1 MSGALAW
8 PPPPADHDERRR
20 DRRYPCSRSAFLA
33 LAQGGYPCMM
43 ENISAGGARITTS
56 ARVPVGTDV
65 RLCLDGWDAIAAQ
78 VVYST
83 GLAIGLRFIQDETAR
98 RRLQGWIESHLV

>member
-1 MSGALAW
+1 MTGALAW

-20 DRRYPCSRSAFLA
+20 DKRYPCTRSAFIGLG
-33 LAQGGYPCMM
+33 QGGYPCLM
-43 ENISAGGARITTS
+43 ENISAGGARVTTS
-56 ARVPVGTDV
+56 ARISVGTTV
-65 RLCLDGWDAIAAQ
+65 TLHLDGWDAIPAQ

-83 GLAIGLRFIQDETAR
+83 GLALGMRFIQDEDAR